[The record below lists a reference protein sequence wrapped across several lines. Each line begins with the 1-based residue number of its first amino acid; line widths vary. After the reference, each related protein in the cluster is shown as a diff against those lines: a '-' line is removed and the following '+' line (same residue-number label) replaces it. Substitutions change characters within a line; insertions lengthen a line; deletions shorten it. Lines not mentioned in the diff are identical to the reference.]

1 MVGTFVFFSWWRDLN
16 ARCAAWPPSWRWGL
30 ILATALA
37 GLLAR
42 LWASRF
48 PYNYD
53 FTAYVAVSDTVLGG
67 GNPYETGKHNYGPIW
82 FLIHSTIRRFLE
94 EPDAFRLGLALL
106 FALVDIAI
114 ALLLMRRGYLAGA
127 ALFLLAPVGIAISGQ
142 HGQFDNI
149 AIALALAA
157 ALAFRRGGSEIRIG
171 SSDLLSVMLLGLSL
185 STKHDF
191 LVLPLWFALMQG
203 SWLRRA
209 TYAVVPYAIFG
220 LSLLPYWVIN
230 SAPVR
235 DYVLSYRS
243 NPNAPAYYL
252 LLPDEIVWGWVNRG
266 FIAVI
271 FLLLMFALGWYYRR
285 LPAFEV
291 TLIYGITLVV
301 FSPAIVDQYFAIP
314 MPGIAAFLN
323 LGFLAWMVFVSIYL
337 LGEPE
342 DFNLPIFNTMKLH
355 LAPYQEGTYKDQFVF
370 LFVGW
375 LIMNVWLRREG
386 WIRGDPR
393 QLNPGVQDVREAPK
407 PAGGVQ

>member
-1 MVGTFVFFSWWRDLN
+1 MLRTWVFFAWWRDLN
-16 ARCAAWPPSWRWGL
+16 TRWSAWPRSWQFL
-30 ILATALA
+30 LLLAAASA
-37 GLLAR
+37 GLVAR
-42 LWASRF
+42 LWASNF

-82 FLIHSTIRRFLE
+82 FLIHASIRRLLE
-94 EPDAFRLGLALL
+94 DPEAFRLGLALL
-106 FALVDIAI
+106 FAVVDIAI
-114 ALLLMRRGYLAGA
+114 ATLLQRRGYLAGA
-127 ALFLLAPVGIAISGQ
+127 ALFLLAPIGIAISGQ

-149 AIALALAA
+149 AIALALGA
-157 ALAFRRGGSEIRIG
+157 ALALRRGGSETRIG
-171 SSDLLSVMLLGLSL
+171 ASDLLSVLLLGASL

-191 LVLPLWFALMQG
+191 LVLPLWFALMQK

-209 TYAVVPYAIFG
+209 IYAVVPYAIFW
-220 LSLLPYWVIN
+220 LSLLPYWIIN
-230 SAPVR
+230 ASPIR
-235 DYVLSYRS
+235 EYVLNYRS
-243 NPNAPAYYL
+243 NPNAPAFYM

-271 FLLLMFALGWYYRR
+271 FLLLLLALGWYYRR
-285 LPAFEV
+285 IPAFEA

-342 DFNLPIFNTMKLH
+342 DFNLPIFNTLKLH

-375 LIMNVWLRREG
+375 VIMNLWLEREG
-386 WIRGDPR
+386 WTRGDVR
-393 QLNPGVQDVREAPK
+393 RSSSVVRETSEFSK
-407 PAGGVQ
+407 PDGGLQ